1 MIIEQAN
8 IENHLDIIASFQVEM
23 AKETENLD
31 LDLAT
36 VQRGVRAVFEDPSKG
51 KYFVALN
58 EKRECVASL
67 LTVNEWSDWR
77 CQNVLWIH
85 SVFVI
90 SEMRGKKVFKEMYN
104 YLKGLVNNSD
114 DLAGLRLYVDKT
126 NISAQNVYDKL
137 GMTKEHYDLY
147 EWLK

>member
-8 IENHLDIIASFQVEM
+8 IQDHLDIITDFQVTM

-31 LDLAT
+31 LDPQI
-36 VQRGVRAVFEDPSKG
+36 VNKGVKAVFEDPSKG
-51 KYFVALN
+51 KYFIAKN
-58 EKRECVASL
+58 DNGNCIASL

-77 CQNVLWIH
+77 CKNVLWIH
-85 SVFVI
+85 SVFVTK
-90 SEMRGKKVFKEMYN
+90 EMRGKKVFKNMYN
-104 YLKGLVNNSD
+104 YLQELVKKSD

-126 NISAQNVYDKL
+126 NIKAQKVYETI

-147 EWLK
+147 EWLE